1 MKFSP
6 MLNFL
11 KKAFVAVIV
20 LGVFLAGYSYLQSTK
35 KEVVASP
42 PEEQIWTVEA
52 VRAEIRD
59 ISPTEQ
65 AYGTVSSGRGAQ
77 LRFGVAGE
85 VVSVS
90 ARLRNGIDV
99 KQGEVLARLDS
110 ERSALALEEVKV
122 QIAAEQ
128 RQISQLE
135 TQLEVR
141 SRMNE
146 RARTLFKKSVGS
158 QAEIDAA
165 ELAVSVAANLLDQAK
180 SRLAQYRVAAR
191 RHEKDIED
199 AVLTAPFDGTLSNVD
214 LALGNQVN
222 NSHLVAHLTD
232 LSQLEVSFVVPV
244 GIYQN
249 IDALIGR
256 PVQLRWTSGN
266 TASAELEAV
275 ISRSEIIVDRSEGGG
290 RLYAELP
297 KKAARNLPPGAFVEV
312 QYVGQSYRRV
322 VSVPEEAVFGS
333 NTIYVIDNGRASAR
347 TISVL
352 HRSPGSVLVKGD
364 IQDGEEILAT
374 RLPGI
379 GDGTRV
385 RIASPSPAKSSSAN
399 SSPAN
404 AS

>member
-1 MKFSP
+1 
-6 MLNFL
+6 
-11 KKAFVAVIV
+11 
-20 LGVFLAGYSYLQSTK
+20 
-35 KEVVASP
+35 
-42 PEEQIWTVEA
+42 
-52 VRAEIRD
+52 
-59 ISPTEQ
+59 
-65 AYGTVSSGRGAQ
+65 
-77 LRFGVAGE
+77 
-85 VVSVS
+85 
-90 ARLRNGIDV
+90 
-99 KQGEVLARLDS
+99 VLARLDS

-122 QIAAEQ
+122 QMAAEQ

-141 SRMNE
+141 SRMYE

-180 SRLAQYRVAAR
+180 SRLAQHRVVAR
-191 RHEKDIED
+191 RHEKDKED

-244 GIYQN
+244 GIYQK
-249 IDALIGR
+249 IDTLVGR
-256 PVQLRWTSGN
+256 PVQLRWTSGD
-266 TASAELEAV
+266 TASAEIEAI

-297 KKAARNLPPGAFVEV
+297 EKAARSLPPGAFVEV
-312 QYVGQSYRRV
+312 QYVGQSYRQV
-322 VSVPEEAVFGS
+322 VSVPEEAVFGR
-333 NTIYVIDNGRASAR
+333 NTIYVIENGRARAR

-352 HRSPGSVLVKGD
+352 HRSPGSILITGD

-385 RIASPSPAKSSSAN
+385 RIARL
-399 SSPAN
+399 AN